1 MEKRFFYI
9 WRKWMF
15 MKILVVDD
23 DKEIVELLSIYIYN
37 EGYEVVKVYDGK
49 EVLFKLYIILDI
61 DLLILD
67 IMMLIMDGM
76 EVVKEF
82 WKEL

>member
-1 MEKRFFYI
+1 
-9 WRKWMF
+9 MF